1 MFSLTHLHPMIVHF
15 PIALVTIGFLADL
28 LSVLMKKDTFLP
40 KLSLS
45 LLIVGTLS
53 AIAAVLTGVFFTFE
67 LLGEAG
73 TVRDTHALFAF
84 VTLALLIV
92 TCILKSLPYINGIV
106 TNRTKTIAFL
116 FYLLAMI
123 SVSITGYLGGSLVY
137 NYMMPL

>member
-1 MFSLTHLHPMIVHF
+1 MIVHF

>member
-1 MFSLTHLHPMIVHF
+1 MLSLTHLHPMIVHF

-28 LSVLMKKDTFLP
+28 VSVFMKKDTFLP
-40 KLSLS
+40 KLSFS

-67 LLGEAG
+67 LFGEAG
-73 TVRDTHALFAF
+73 TAREIHALFAF

-92 TCILKSLPYINGIV
+92 TTIFKSLPFINGIV

>member
-15 PIALVTIGFLADL
+15 PIALVTIGFLANL

-40 KLSLS
+40 KLSFS

-53 AIAAVLTGVFFTFE
+53 AIAAVLTGVFFTYE

-92 TCILKSLPYINGIV
+92 TCILKSLPYINGII